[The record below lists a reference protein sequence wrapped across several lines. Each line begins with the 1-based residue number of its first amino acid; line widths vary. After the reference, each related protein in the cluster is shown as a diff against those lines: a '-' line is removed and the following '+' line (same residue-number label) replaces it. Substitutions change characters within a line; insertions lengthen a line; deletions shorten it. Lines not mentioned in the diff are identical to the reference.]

1 MQYTLSNDNFEVIVD
16 SKGCEIVSVIRKSD
30 NKQYIWSGQPDIWKR
45 HTPVLFPLVGRY
57 KNDTSIYEGKE
68 YHMTQHGFA
77 RDMEFSLVM
86 KDNSAVVMKLESD
99 ENTKAVYPFDFELK
113 ITHRLADNNVI
124 TIWEV
129 VNKDNK
135 EMYFS
140 IGGHPAFVCGEN
152 AIGAQVRFETKE
164 NGIQYHLLSKDGLV
178 QPDIH
183 YMPITNKN
191 VTLTENFFDKDAYII
206 ENNDIKCVSLCK
218 DCKPVVEVIFDT
230 PVFGLWS
237 SAGKGVP
244 FVCIEPW
251 YGRADAVDFNCRLT
265 DREWGNKLA
274 IVKNKRSKHLGSTF
288 LQELKNIAVNDD
300 RLLML
305 EVENPDYAD
314 EGAAK
319 DYMIK
324 RIGFYKKNGMK
335 LSNTSCYFL
344 GNEYRILYAGDEV
357 EDDYMDEI
365 TDTVYRDFFG
375 DQFVDMNVRFH

>member
-30 NKQYIWSGQPDIWKR
+30 NKQYIWSGQPDVWKR

-183 YMPITNKN
+183 YMTITNKN

-206 ENNDIKCVSLCK
+206 ENSDIKCVSLCK

-274 IVKNKRSKHLGSTF
+274 VGKVFSG
-288 LQELKNIAVNDD
+288 
-300 RLLML
+300 
-305 EVENPDYAD
+305 
-314 EGAAK
+314 G
-319 DYMIK
+319 
-324 RIGFYKKNGMK
+324 YKM
-335 LSNTSCYFL
+335 
-344 GNEYRILYAGDEV
+344 
-357 EDDYMDEI
+357 
-365 TDTVYRDFFG
+365 
-375 DQFVDMNVRFH
+375 RFM

>member
-237 SAGKGVP
+237 SAGTVS
-244 FVCIEPW
+244 
-251 YGRADAVDFNCRLT
+251 YTHLT
-265 DREWGNKLA
+265 LPTNSR
-274 IVKNKRSKHLGSTF
+274 V
-288 LQELKNIAVNDD
+288 
-300 RLLML
+300 
-305 EVENPDYAD
+305 
-314 EGAAK
+314 
-319 DYMIK
+319 
-324 RIGFYKKNGMK
+324 
-335 LSNTSCYFL
+335 
-344 GNEYRILYAGDEV
+344 
-357 EDDYMDEI
+357 
-365 TDTVYRDFFG
+365 
-375 DQFVDMNVRFH
+375 

>member
-1 MQYTLSNDNFEVIVD
+1 MKQ
-16 SKGCEIVSVIRKSD
+16 VSVDNLKENDILAFPILSHSGTVLIHADVALTEELIERAINLGVRTVYIKDEKEGIVRENTSD
-30 NKQYIWSGQPDIWKR
+30 S
-45 HTPVLFPLVGRY
+45 
-57 KNDTSIYEGKE
+57 DTAREEEEYPYRLEETANNSRQIVKKILEKHPYSIYEGKE

-206 ENNDIKCVSLCK
+206 ENSDIKCVSLCK

-274 IVKNKRSKHLGSTF
+274 VGKVFSG
-288 LQELKNIAVNDD
+288 
-300 RLLML
+300 
-305 EVENPDYAD
+305 
-314 EGAAK
+314 G
-319 DYMIK
+319 
-324 RIGFYKKNGMK
+324 YKM
-335 LSNTSCYFL
+335 
-344 GNEYRILYAGDEV
+344 
-357 EDDYMDEI
+357 
-365 TDTVYRDFFG
+365 
-375 DQFVDMNVRFH
+375 RFM